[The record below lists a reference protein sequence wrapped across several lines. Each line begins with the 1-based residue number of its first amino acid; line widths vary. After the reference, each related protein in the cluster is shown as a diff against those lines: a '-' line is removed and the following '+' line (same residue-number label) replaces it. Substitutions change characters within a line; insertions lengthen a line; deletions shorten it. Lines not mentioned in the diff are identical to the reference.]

1 MLVKNEP
8 VLGFMTLKLA
18 ENYFSSDNDPID
30 FYKIKHVTAS
40 KKLRKTYEKNA
51 KENDLEFLDSYR
63 REYRPANM

>member
-1 MLVKNEP
+1 MQMMQMVDQKDQD
-8 VLGFMTLKLA
+8 LKKLT
-18 ENYFSSDNDPID
+18 D

-63 REYRPANM
+63 REYRPLNI